1 MSLNGVDI
9 ASYQKDMDCSKIK
22 ADFVIIKATQGTSY
36 VNPHCNKHYT
46 QCKESGKLI
55 GLYHYSTG
63 CGAEAEADFFIK
75 NVSNYIKEAILC
87 LDWEHNEKG
96 GANPIFGTNSEV
108 DYVKR
113 FMERVFA
120 RTGVYPLLY
129 MSASVTRRRD
139 WSSVA
144 KICELWD
151 AQYASATK
159 ITDFQ
164 DSPWR
169 DKKGLGA
176 WSEPPAI
183 HQYSSSGSIE
193 GYKQTSPNKLD
204 MDIAYL
210 TKEEWKALANGT
222 YRKTLNISKEINPE
236 VIMDVLSNNYG
247 TGAERTLRL
256 TKAGYNPVDV
266 QKKINEC
273 YKISQEVD
281 KSKKKAGNYW
291 NCVLK
296 FLS

>member
-36 VNPHCNKHYT
+36 VNPHCNKHYA

-96 GANPIFGTNSEV
+96 GANPVFGTNSEV

-139 WSSVA
+139 WSPVA

-176 WSEPPAI
+176 WTEPPAI

-222 YRKTLNISKEINPE
+222 YRKAASISKEINPE
-236 VIMDVLSNNYG
+236 VIMDVLSNKYG

-281 KSKKKAGNYW
+281 KHKKKAGNYW

-296 FLS
+296 FL